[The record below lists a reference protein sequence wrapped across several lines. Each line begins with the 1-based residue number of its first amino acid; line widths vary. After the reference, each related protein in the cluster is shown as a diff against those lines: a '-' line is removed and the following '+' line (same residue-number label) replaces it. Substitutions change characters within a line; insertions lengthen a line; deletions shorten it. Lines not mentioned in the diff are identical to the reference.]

1 VLSVLC
7 PMVELCA
14 WVGDAAS
21 AEQLYAALTPYAAH
35 CGTIGY
41 GIATYGPV
49 TRYLG
54 MLAAQCEKYELALSH
69 FVAAAASSARMLSPT
84 FVCLTA
90 LSHAAAFLPAQ
101 RVVPAE
107 RPRASAELQRARK
120 LASTHGFTM
129 ISGLCDALAPLAADR
144 RDEQRERKE
153 RFA

>member
-1 VLSVLC
+1 
-7 PMVELCA
+7 MVELCA

-54 MLAAQCEKYELALSH
+54 LLAAQCEKYELAFQH
-69 FVAAAASSARMLSPT
+69 FGSAEASSARMASPT

-90 LSHAAAFLPAQ
+90 LSHAIAIFSSSRASAH
-101 RVVPAE
+101 
-107 RPRASAELQRARK
+107 RPRAKLELQRARK
-120 LASTHGFTM
+120 LASTHGFKM
-129 ISGLCDALAPLAADR
+129 ISGLCDAMAPIAE
-144 RDEQRERKE
+144 EQSSERS
-153 RFA
+153 A